1 MGPPAEVN
9 PSLWVAD
16 DEGPTFD
23 PLAGDGDADVVVI
36 GAGIAGLT
44 VARVLVDHGLDVVV
58 LEARRVCTG
67 ATGFTTAKVTALH
80 RLIYAELVERHG
92 EERTRAYAEA
102 NRTAVEQV
110 AAFVEHDGIDCDLV
124 RAPAITYTAQDDR
137 VQHLEQ
143 EVDAANRVGLA
154 LELTTATTLPFPV
167 KAAVR
172 LEQQLHVH
180 PRRYCLGLSAGISA
194 RGGRIHELT
203 RARRVDRHGARVE
216 VVTDHGV
223 VRAGHAVVATHL
235 PFLDRGGY
243 FARAHPYRSYAL
255 SARVQHPVPTEMC
268 ISAEEPTRSCR
279 PAPGGRIIV
288 GGEGHKTGQ
297 EPDTRRCYRALE
309 AWANDTFG
317 VEAIE
322 HRWSAQ
328 DYQTVDGLP
337 YIGRLTRRDDNVLIA
352 TGFRKW
358 GMTNGT
364 AAGYL
369 LADAILD
376 RENPWAEAFDSTRVA
391 PKQSLVAF
399 MRENANVALRFVGD
413 RLTAL
418 RPGTPNAPTCSHL
431 GCRLTYNTADESWD
445 CPCHGSRFDRHGG
458 VLEGPAL
465 RDVSVPTH
473 DS

>member
-1 MGPPAEVN
+1 M
-9 PSLWVAD
+9 S
-16 DEGPTFD
+16 
-23 PLAGDGDADVVVI
+23 
-36 GAGIAGLT
+36 
-44 VARVLVDHGLDVVV
+44 
-58 LEARRVCTG
+58 
-67 ATGFTTAKVTALH
+67 
-80 RLIYAELVERHG
+80 
-92 EERTRAYAEA
+92 
-102 NRTAVEQV
+102 
-110 AAFVEHDGIDCDLV
+110 
-124 RAPAITYTAQDDR
+124 
-137 VQHLEQ
+137 
-143 EVDAANRVGLA
+143 
-154 LELTTATTLPFPV
+154 
-167 KAAVR
+167 
-172 LEQQLHVH
+172 
-180 PRRYCLGLSAGISA
+180 
-194 RGGRIHELT
+194 
-203 RARRVDRHGARVE
+203 
-216 VVTDHGV
+216 
-223 VRAGHAVVATHL
+223 
-235 PFLDRGGY
+235 
-243 FARAHPYRSYAL
+243 
-255 SARVQHPVPTEMC
+255 
-268 ISAEEPTRSCR
+268 

-376 RENPWAEAFDSTRVA
+376 RENPWAEAFDSRVA